1 MDETAKVEQTSGS
14 GECLAQVKEQLSGWR
29 GKRKP
34 GERIPAA
41 LWAAA
46 VGMAE
51 AHGLHRVSQELRLD
65 YAALKKRLAAAGGG
79 VRTGQ
84 PEARFVELFAAPTSP
99 PAGNRECVVELQT
112 ARGAKMRVELN
123 GAGLAGLA
131 GLCSAFWSAP

>member
-1 MDETAKVEQTSGS
+1 MDETARVEQTSGS
-14 GECLAQVKEQLSGWR
+14 GESLAQVKERLSGWR
-29 GKRKP
+29 GNRKR

-46 VGMAE
+46 VSMAE

-65 YAALKKRLAAAGGG
+65 YGALKKRLGGAGGG
-79 VRTGQ
+79 ERTGQ
-84 PEARFVELFAAPTSP
+84 PEARFVELFAAPTAP
-99 PAGNRECVVELQT
+99 TVGPRECVVEVEN

-131 GLCSAFWSAP
+131 GLCSVFWSAP